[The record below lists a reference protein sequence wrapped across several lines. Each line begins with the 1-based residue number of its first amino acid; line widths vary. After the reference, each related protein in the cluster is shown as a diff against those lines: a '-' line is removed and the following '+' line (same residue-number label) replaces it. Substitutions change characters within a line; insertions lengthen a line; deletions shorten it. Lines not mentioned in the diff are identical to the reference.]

1 MPLVLPQVRKTI
13 RFVLLFIFQIK
24 DITGAIEVFY
34 RIIEGKPELTRKY
47 RELLRAENSV
57 RRPLADALFISV
69 KQKALREAVRYAE
82 P

>member
-13 RFVLLFIFQIK
+13 RFVLLLIFQIK

-34 RIIEGKPELTRKY
+34 RIIEGKPELARKY

-69 KQKALREAVRYAE
+69 KQKALR
-82 P
+82 